1 MTGRNGRAKGL
12 KSEAGGALIT
22 LISDD
27 DGGECNSLP
36 DILESLESTV
46 LCTRKPELPEEITT
60 KLHGIT
66 LAFFNKNLFNST
78 KTQLKGL
85 RLCCNLVEF
94 QKVLRRAQ
102 LPRPVAAPA
111 CAADCNRMLGLQA
124 LAPSFGR
131 RERAN
136 EERGQNR
143 EATLAG
149 LAELEYLR
157 QRQELLVKGALRGAG
172 GAGAAAPRAGELL
185 GEAAQRSRLEEKFLE
200 ENILLLRKQLNCLR
214 RRDAGLLNQLQELDK
229 QISDLRLDVEKTSE
243 EHLETDSRP
252 SSGFYELSDG
262 ASGSLSNSSNSV
274 FSECLSSCHSSTCFC
289 SPLEATLTLS
299 DGCPKSADVNPKYQC
314 DLVSKNGNDV
324 YRYPSPLHAVAV
336 QSPMFLLCLTGNPL
350 REEDRLGSHP
360 SDICGGSELNAVKTD
375 SSLPSPSSLWSA
387 SHPSSSKKMDGYI
400 LSLVQKKTHP
410 VRTNKPRTSVNADP
424 TKGLLRNGSVCIR
437 APGGVSQG
445 NSVNLKNSKQAC
457 LPSGGI
463 PSLDNGTFSPPKQWS
478 KESKAEQA
486 ESKRLPLPEGC
497 PSGAASDLQSKHLP
511 KTAKPASQEHA
522 RCPAIGTGESPKE
535 NAQLSGASPK
545 ESPGIGPAPPQE
557 NKVVQPLKKMSQKN
571 SLQGVPPA
579 APSLLSPAFPVEE
592 RPALD
597 FKSEGSS
604 SQSLEET
611 HLVKAQFIPGQQP
624 SVRLHRGHRNVGVVK
639 SSSLKHRGPALQGL
653 ENGLP
658 TVREKTRAGSK
669 KCRFPDDLD
678 TNKKPKKASSK
689 GRKSG
694 GGPEAGLPGRPA
706 GGGHRAGSRAHGHGR
721 EAVVAK
727 PKHKRTDYRRW
738 KSSAEIP
745 YEEALRRARR
755 GRRENVGLYPAPV
768 QLPYASPYAY
778 VGSDSEYSAECESLF
793 HSTVVDTSEDEQ
805 SNYTTNCFGDSE
817 SSVSEGEFVGESTT
831 TSDSEES
838 GGLIWSQFVQTLP
851 IQTVTAP
858 DLHNHHAK
866 TFVKIKASHNLKKK
880 ILRFRSG
887 SLKLMTTV

>member
-1 MTGRNGRAKGL
+1 MKPSPVGTAR
-12 KSEAGGALIT
+12 E
-22 LISDD
+22 
-27 DGGECNSLP
+27 
-36 DILESLESTV
+36 LE
-46 LCTRKPELPEEITT
+46 
-60 KLHGIT
+60 
-66 LAFFNKNLFNST
+66 
-78 KTQLKGL
+78 
-85 RLCCNLVEF
+85 
-94 QKVLRRAQ
+94 
-102 LPRPVAAPA
+102 APA
-111 CAADCNRMLGLQA
+111 PARAEQRAVEPEGRWREKGEADTERQ
-124 LAPSFGR
+124 R
-131 RERAN
+131 TRER
-136 EERGQNR
+136 Q

-157 QRQELLVKGALRGAG
+157 QRQELLVRGALRGPG
-172 GAGAAAPRAGELL
+172 VAGAAAPRAGELP

-252 SSGFYELSDG
+252 SSVFFNTWHSLSTQSQASADQFISSECTFKCFSDLIG
-262 ASGSLSNSSNSV
+262 WLEYKEGHCEDQASGAVCHSLSTPQFNSLDV
-274 FSECLSSCHSSTCFC
+274 I
-289 SPLEATLTLS
+289 
-299 DGCPKSADVNPKYQC
+299 ADVNPKYQC

-336 QSPMFLLCLTGNPL
+336 QSPMFLLCLTGSPM
-350 REEDRLGSHP
+350 REEDRLGNHA
-360 SDICGGSELNAVKTD
+360 SDICGGSELEVVKTD

-424 TKGLLRNGSVCIR
+424 TKGLLRNGSVCVR

-445 NSVNLKNSKQAC
+445 SSVNLKNSKQAC

-463 PSLDNGTFSPPKQWS
+463 PSLVNGTFSPPKQWS

-486 ESKRLPLPEGC
+486 ESKRLPSPEGC
-497 PSGAASDLQSKHLP
+497 SSGAASDLQSKHLP
-511 KTAKPASQEHA
+511 KMAKPASQEHA
-522 RCPAIGTGESPKE
+522 WCPTIGTAESPKE
-535 NAQLSGASPK
+535 SAPLSGASPK
-545 ESPGIGPAPPQE
+545 ESPGRGPAPPQE
-557 NKVVQPLKKMSQKN
+557 NKVVQPLKKMSQKS

-579 APSLLSPAFPVEE
+579 APPLLSPAFPLEE

-604 SQSLEET
+604 SQSLEEA

-624 SVRLHRGHRNVGVVK
+624 SGRLHRGPRNVGVTK
-639 SSSLKHRGPALQGL
+639 SSSLKHRGQVLQGM

-658 TVREKTRAGSK
+658 TVREKSRAGSK

-678 TNKKPKKASSK
+678 TNKKLKKASSK

-694 GGPEAGLPGRPA
+694 GGPEAGVPGRLT

-738 KSSAEIP
+738 KSSAEIS
-745 YEEALRRARR
+745 YEETLRRARR
-755 GRRENVGLYPAPV
+755 SRRENVGLYPAPV
-768 QLPYASPYAY
+768 PLSYASPYAY
-778 VGSDSEYSAECESLF
+778 VASDSEYSAECESLF

-858 DLHNHHAK
+858 DLHSHPAK

>member
-1 MTGRNGRAKGL
+1 MKPSL
-12 KSEAGGALIT
+12 AGTAR
-22 LISDD
+22 D
-27 DGGECNSLP
+27 
-36 DILESLESTV
+36 LE
-46 LCTRKPELPEEITT
+46 P
-60 KLHGIT
+60 
-66 LAFFNKNLFNST
+66 
-78 KTQLKGL
+78 Q
-85 RLCCNLVEF
+85 
-94 QKVLRRAQ
+94 
-102 LPRPVAAPA
+102 APA
-111 CAADCNRMLGLQA
+111 RGEQRAAELE
-124 LAPSFGR
+124 GR
-131 RERAN
+131 WREKGEADTERQRTRER
-136 EERGQNR
+136 Q

-157 QRQELLVKGALRGAG
+157 QRQELLVRGALRSAEGS
-172 GAGAAAPRAGELL
+172 GAAAPRAGELPA
-185 GEAAQRSRLEEKFLE
+185 EAAQRSRLEEKFLE

-289 SPLEATLTLS
+289 SPLEATLTIS

-350 REEDRLGSHP
+350 REEERLGHHAT
-360 SDICGGSELNAVKTD
+360 DICVGSELDSIKTD

-387 SHPSSSKKMDGYI
+387 SHPSSNKKMDGYI

-410 VRTNKPRTSVNADP
+410 VRTNKLRTSVNADP
-424 TKGLLRNGSVCIR
+424 TKGLLRNGSVCVR
-437 APGGVSQG
+437 VPGGVSQG
-445 NSVNLKNSKQAC
+445 NSVNLKNSKQIC

-463 PSLDNGTFSPPKQWS
+463 PSLDNGTFSPLKQWS
-478 KESKAEQA
+478 KESKVEQL
-486 ESKRLPLPEGC
+486 ESKRLLPPEGC
-497 PSGAASDLQSKHLP
+497 SPGAVIELPSKHLP
-511 KTAKPASQEHA
+511 KNIKAASQENA
-522 RCPAIGTGESPKE
+522 RGPTAVAGESSKE
-535 NAQLSGASPK
+535 SGQISAASPK
-545 ESPGIGPAPPQE
+545 ESPGKVPALLQE
-557 NKVVQPLKKMSQKN
+557 SKVVAPLRKASQKS
-571 SLQGVPPA
+571 SLQVVPPA
-579 APSLLSPAFPVEE
+579 APPAAPLPLPSLPVED

-597 FKSEGSS
+597 VKSEGSS
-604 SQSLEET
+604 SQSLEEG
-611 HLVKAQFIPGQQP
+611 HLVNAQFIPGQQP
-624 SVRLHRGHRNVGVVK
+624 SVRLHRGNKNTGISK
-639 SSSLKHRGPALQGL
+639 TSTLKHRVQAFHGV
-653 ENGLP
+653 EHSLP
-658 TVREKTRAGSK
+658 TVREKSRAVSK

-678 TNKKPKKASSK
+678 TNKKFKKASSK

-694 GGPEAGLPGRPA
+694 NAQLEAGLPSRPL
-706 GGGHRAGSRAHGHGR
+706 GGGHRTVNRSHDHGR
-721 EAVVAK
+721 DAVVAK

-738 KSSAEIP
+738 KSSAEIS

-755 GRRENVGLYPAPV
+755 NRRENVGVYAAPV
-768 QLPYASPYAY
+768 PLPYASPYAY
-778 VGSDSEYSAECESLF
+778 VASDSEYSAECESLF

-851 IQTVTAP
+851 IQTVTASE
-858 DLHNHHAK
+858 LHNNPTK

>member
-1 MTGRNGRAKGL
+1 MKP
-12 KSEAGGALIT
+12 SPAGVAR
-22 LISDD
+22 
-27 DGGECNSLP
+27 E
-36 DILESLESTV
+36 LE
-46 LCTRKPELPEEITT
+46 P
-60 KLHGIT
+60 
-66 LAFFNKNLFNST
+66 
-78 KTQLKGL
+78 Q
-85 RLCCNLVEF
+85 
-94 QKVLRRAQ
+94 
-102 LPRPVAAPA
+102 APA
-111 CAADCNRMLGLQA
+111 RGEQRAAE
-124 LAPSFGR
+124 PEGR
-131 RERAN
+131 WREKGEADTERQRTRER
-136 EERGQNR
+136 Q

-157 QRQELLVKGALRGAG
+157 QRQELLVRGALRGTG
-172 GAGAAAPRAGELL
+172 GAGAAPRAGELP

-289 SPLEATLTLS
+289 SPLEATLTIS
-299 DGCPKSADVNPKYQC
+299 DSCPKSADLIGWLDYTEGHCEDQASEAVCCFPSTSQFNPLGVIADVNPKYQC

-336 QSPMFLLCLTGNPL
+336 QSPMFLLCLTGSPL
-350 REEDRLGSHP
+350 REEERLGNHT
-360 SDICGGSELNAVKTD
+360 SDICVGSELDAIKTEA
-375 SSLPSPSSLWSA
+375 SLPSPSSVWPA
-387 SHPSSSKKMDGYI
+387 PHPSSSKKMDGYI

-424 TKGLLRNGSVCIR
+424 TKGLLRNGSVCVR
-437 APGGVSQG
+437 VTGGVSQANPG
-445 NSVNLKNSKQAC
+445 NLKNSKQAP
-457 LPSGGI
+457 LPPVGV

-478 KESKAEQA
+478 KEPKAEQL

-497 PSGAASDLQSKHLP
+497 SPGAAPELPSKHPP
-511 KTAKPASQEHA
+511 KNAKLASQEHV
-522 RCPAIGTGESPKE
+522 RCPTTVLGEAPKE
-535 NAQLSGASPK
+535 SSPIPAASPK
-545 ESPGIGPAPPQE
+545 ESPGRGLAPLQE
-557 NKVVQPLKKMSQKN
+557 NKVVPPLKKTAPRN
-571 SLQGVPPA
+571 GLQPPPA
-579 APSLLSPAFPVEE
+579 PPAPPSSAFPVEE

-604 SQSLEET
+604 SQSLEEGP
-611 HLVKAQFIPGQQP
+611 LVKAHFVPAPQPGARP
-624 SVRLHRGHRNVGVVK
+624 HRGTRTAAAPRG
-639 SSSLKHRGPALQGL
+639 SALKHRAQALHGPDGA
-653 ENGLP
+653 LP
-658 TVREKTRAGSK
+658 TVREKTRAAGK

-678 TNKKPKKASSK
+678 TNKKLRKVSAK
-689 GRKSG
+689 GRRSG
-694 GGPEAGLPGRPA
+694 GGHAEAGLPGRPLGA
-706 GGGHRAGSRAHGHGR
+706 AHRPGGRAHGHGR

-727 PKHKRTDYRRW
+727 PRHKRTDSRRW
-738 KSSAEIP
+738 RSAAEVS

-755 GRRENVGLYPAPV
+755 GRREGAGLCAAAV
-768 QLPYASPYAY
+768 ALPFASPYAY
-778 VGSDSEYSAECESLF
+778 VASDSEYSAECESLF

-817 SSVSEGEFVGESTT
+817 SSVSEGEFAGESTS

-851 IQTVTAP
+851 IQAVAAP
-858 DLHNHHAK
+858 DLHSNPAK